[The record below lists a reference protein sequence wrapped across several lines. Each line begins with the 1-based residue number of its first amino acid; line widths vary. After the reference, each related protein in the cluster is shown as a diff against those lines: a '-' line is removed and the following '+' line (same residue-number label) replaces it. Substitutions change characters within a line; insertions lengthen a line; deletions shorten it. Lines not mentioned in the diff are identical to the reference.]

1 MNSVIAEG
9 KTTAEAIE
17 NGLKQLNVSK
27 DKVNIKVLENAEKRS
42 FFSILAPRVVKV
54 ELTLKDVKEH
64 YAPMQ
69 EHVNQI
75 TPEQIEIAK
84 KNLTVFLDEFSTK
97 FEDFD
102 YDIKVNGNDINVELK
117 GNDSSKLIGYRGETL
132 NSIQIVM
139 STIANKNVM
148 GKVRIILDIAGYRE
162 KRKKVLEDLADKIS
176 KTVIKTGKTIMLE
189 PMPAYERK
197 IIHTRLQN
205 NEKVKTFSKGEEPY
219 RKIVISKINNKN
231 QKSKFRF

>member
-42 FFSILAPRVVKV
+42 FFSIIAPRVVKV

-102 YDIKVNGNDINVELK
+102 YDIKVNENDINVELK

-219 RKIVISKINNKN
+219 RKIVISKNK
-231 QKSKFRF
+231 

>member
-117 GNDSSKLIGYRGETL
+117 GNDSIKLIGYRGETL

-219 RKIVISKINNKN
+219 RKIVISKNK
-231 QKSKFRF
+231 

>member
-54 ELTLKDVKEH
+54 ELTLKDVKEY

-102 YDIKVNGNDINVELK
+102 YDIKVNENDINVELK

-219 RKIVISKINNKN
+219 RKIVISKNK
-231 QKSKFRF
+231 

>member
-197 IIHTRLQN
+197 TIHTRLQN

-219 RKIVISKINNKN
+219 RKIVISKNK
-231 QKSKFRF
+231 

>member
-219 RKIVISKINNKN
+219 RK
-231 QKSKFRF
+231 

>member
-84 KNLTVFLDEFSTK
+84 KNLTVFLDEFSKK

-219 RKIVISKINNKN
+219 RKIVISKNK
-231 QKSKFRF
+231 

>member
-139 STIANKNVM
+139 STIVNKNVM

-219 RKIVISKINNKN
+219 RKIVISKNK
-231 QKSKFRF
+231 

>member
-97 FEDFD
+97 FENFD

-219 RKIVISKINNKN
+219 RKIVISKNK
-231 QKSKFRF
+231 

>member
-64 YAPMQ
+64 NAQMQ

-75 TPEQIEIAK
+75 TPDQIEIAK

-132 NSIQIVM
+132 NSLQILM
-139 STIANKNVM
+139 STIANKDVM

-219 RKIVISKINNKN
+219 RKIVISKNK
-231 QKSKFRF
+231 

>member
-54 ELTLKDVKEH
+54 ELTLKDVKVH

-219 RKIVISKINNKN
+219 RKIVISKNK
-231 QKSKFRF
+231 

>member
-139 STIANKNVM
+139 STIANKNVL

-219 RKIVISKINNKN
+219 RKIVISKNK
-231 QKSKFRF
+231 

>member
-102 YDIKVNGNDINVELK
+102 YDIKVNENDINVELK
-117 GNDSSKLIGYRGETL
+117 GNASSKLIGYRGETL

-219 RKIVISKINNKN
+219 RKIVISKNK
-231 QKSKFRF
+231 

>member
-197 IIHTRLQN
+197 IIHSVLQN
-205 NEKVKTFSKGEEPY
+205 SKTVKTESVGEEP
-219 RKIVISKINNKN
+219 RRRIIISLK
-231 QKSKFRF
+231 

>member
-75 TPEQIEIAK
+75 TLEQIEIAK

-219 RKIVISKINNKN
+219 RKIVISKNK
-231 QKSKFRF
+231 

>member
-117 GNDSSKLIGYRGETL
+117 GNDSSKLIGYRGGTL

-219 RKIVISKINNKN
+219 RKIVISKNK
-231 QKSKFRF
+231 

>member
-54 ELTLKDVKEH
+54 DLTLKDVKEH

-219 RKIVISKINNKN
+219 RKIVISKNK
-231 QKSKFRF
+231 

>member
-219 RKIVISKINNKN
+219 RKIVISKNK
-231 QKSKFRF
+231 

>member
-17 NGLKQLNVSK
+17 NGLK

-102 YDIKVNGNDINVELK
+102 YDIKVNENDINVELK

-219 RKIVISKINNKN
+219 RKIVISKNK
-231 QKSKFRF
+231 

>member
-1 MNSVIAEG
+1 MIFILLF
-9 KTTAEAIE
+9 IE
-17 NGLKQLNVSK
+17 
-27 DKVNIKVLENAEKRS
+27 S
-42 FFSILAPRVVKV
+42 F
-54 ELTLKDVKEH
+54 
-64 YAPMQ
+64 
-69 EHVNQI
+69 
-75 TPEQIEIAK
+75 
-84 KNLTVFLDEFSTK
+84 NLTVFLDEFSTK

-219 RKIVISKINNKN
+219 RKIVISKNK
-231 QKSKFRF
+231 

>member
-64 YAPMQ
+64 NAQMQ

-84 KNLTVFLDEFSTK
+84 KNLTVFLDEFSKK

-132 NSIQIVM
+132 NSLQILM
-139 STIANKNVM
+139 STIANKDVM

-219 RKIVISKINNKN
+219 RKIVISKNK
-231 QKSKFRF
+231 

>member
-102 YDIKVNGNDINVELK
+102 YDIKVNENDINVELK

-219 RKIVISKINNKN
+219 RKVVISLK
-231 QKSKFRF
+231 

>member
-197 IIHTRLQN
+197 IIHIRLQN

-219 RKIVISKINNKN
+219 RKIVISKNK
-231 QKSKFRF
+231 

>member
-219 RKIVISKINNKN
+219 RKIVISKNFIVNRLKL
-231 QKSKFRF
+231 

>member
-64 YAPMQ
+64 YAPIQ

-219 RKIVISKINNKN
+219 RKIVISKNK
-231 QKSKFRF
+231 

>member
-1 MNSVIAEG
+1 MNSVIAER

-139 STIANKNVM
+139 STIANKNIM

-219 RKIVISKINNKN
+219 RKIVISKNK
-231 QKSKFRF
+231 

>member
-64 YAPMQ
+64 YASMQ

-219 RKIVISKINNKN
+219 RKIVISKNK
-231 QKSKFRF
+231 

>member
-17 NGLKQLNVSK
+17 NGLEQLNVSK

-75 TPEQIEIAK
+75 TPKQIEIAK

-219 RKIVISKINNKN
+219 RKIVISKNK
-231 QKSKFRF
+231 

>member
-27 DKVNIKVLENAEKRS
+27 DKVSIKVLENAEKRS

-219 RKIVISKINNKN
+219 RKIVISKNK
-231 QKSKFRF
+231 

>member
-205 NEKVKTFSKGEEPY
+205 NEKVITFSKGEEPY
-219 RKIVISKINNKN
+219 RKIVISKNK
-231 QKSKFRF
+231 

>member
-75 TPEQIEIAK
+75 TAEQIEIAK

-219 RKIVISKINNKN
+219 RKIVISKNK
-231 QKSKFRF
+231 

>member
-1 MNSVIAEG
+1 MNSVIEEG

-219 RKIVISKINNKN
+219 RKIVISKNK
-231 QKSKFRF
+231 

>member
-219 RKIVISKINNKN
+219 SCLLYT
-231 QKSKFRF
+231 SDAADE

>member
-9 KTTAEAIE
+9 KTTAEARE

-219 RKIVISKINNKN
+219 RKIVISKNK
-231 QKSKFRF
+231 

>member
-102 YDIKVNGNDINVELK
+102 YDIKVNENDINVELK

-132 NSIQIVM
+132 NSIQIAM

-219 RKIVISKINNKN
+219 RKIVISKNK
-231 QKSKFRF
+231 

>member
-69 EHVNQI
+69 EHFNQI

-219 RKIVISKINNKN
+219 RKIVISKNK
-231 QKSKFRF
+231 

>member
-17 NGLKQLNVSK
+17 NGWKQLKVTK
-27 DKVNIKVLENAEKRS
+27 DKVNRKVLENAEKRS

-219 RKIVISKINNKN
+219 RKIVISKNK
-231 QKSKFRF
+231 

>member
-84 KNLTVFLDEFSTK
+84 KNLTVFLDELSTK

-219 RKIVISKINNKN
+219 RKIVISKNK
-231 QKSKFRF
+231 

>member
-9 KTTAEAIE
+9 KTTAEAVE

-219 RKIVISKINNKN
+219 RKIVISKNK
-231 QKSKFRF
+231 

>member
-102 YDIKVNGNDINVELK
+102 YDIKVNENDINVELK

-176 KTVIKTGKTIMLE
+176 KTVIKTGNTIMLE

-219 RKIVISKINNKN
+219 RKIVISKNK
-231 QKSKFRF
+231 